1 MVLQKALGDT
11 KKGHNKTF
19 SFGPETT
26 AIKEIWQS
34 KTRDYKKKG
43 KGWKE
48 LLSKKCITVVVPT
61 FLPYHLSSKKPGMC
75 IKSVVSAYL
84 YMLLFIIWNE
94 RTAGSTT
101 TLLSKIYCALGLKD
115 PAFQTYPKIGFF
127 RLLKIVCIYLY
138 KNPIRNKF
146 HFWKILFSHS
156 LISNSGWKLFQ
167 KV

>member
-1 MVLQKALGDT
+1 
-11 KKGHNKTF
+11 
-19 SFGPETT
+19 
-26 AIKEIWQS
+26 
-34 KTRDYKKKG
+34 
-43 KGWKE
+43 
-48 LLSKKCITVVVPT
+48 
-61 FLPYHLSSKKPGMC
+61 MC

-127 RLLKIVCIYLY
+127 SLLKIVCIYLY
-138 KNPIRNKF
+138 KNPIRKKS
-146 HFWKILFSHS
+146 HFRNILFLDF
-156 LISNSGWKLFQ
+156 LIPNSGGKLFQ